1 MELFFS
7 PLHIGCLHLK
17 PIHFF
22 FLKLSFHS
30 LISNWTRERLLSKLC
45 GFTMTEPPGRPQQR
59 PEVACSRYH
68 VKWRLWG
75 WFELRSPKMP
85 GGLGVERTAV
95 RALASLL
102 WARIR
107 GLPGSGQ
114 VSIGLPTVGHPA
126 GCQWSPSQPLCART
140 ALPPWEGHCGQ
151 LPGAPG
157 QVPAPPPAPTPHL
170 TREAGLVPGLQR
182 PPE

>member
-1 MELFFS
+1 MSSSET
-7 PLHIGCLHLK
+7 HT
-17 PIHFF
+17 FF
-22 FLKLSFHS
+22 FFLSFHS
-30 LISNWTRERLLSKLC
+30 ILISNWTRERLLLKLG
-45 GFTMTEPPGRPQQR
+45 GFTMTEPPGQPQQR
-59 PEVACSRYH
+59 PEVACSCYH
-68 VKWRLWG
+68 MKWRSRG
-75 WFELRSPKMP
+75 WFELRSPKRP

-140 ALPPWEGHCGQ
+140 ALPPREGHCGHLQ
-151 LPGAPG
+151 GAPG
-157 QVPAPPPAPTPHL
+157 QVPAPSPPHL